1 MAHSSTVSMF
11 LSKVAL
17 SLFPDNFQ
25 SQLRPLTWVLGHTL
39 LGIDKVRRVTEPQ
52 LQPHSAQ
59 LGAVIFIK
67 QRMATGPTSCPILQS
82 CVTSP
87 LLYQA
92 MLGPYSTEGTLK
104 DHQSNPSATNS
115 DTYSSIRSSE
125 PPSLTLSV
133 SRDRAPNASLGNL
146 GQCLTA
152 LSVQNFFLTSNL
164 NLPSNLVQQSDCT
177 PSKIWSLS
185 HTKGQG
191 QAL

>member
-1 MAHSSTVSMF
+1 MSSRPHTVRHRQGEESDRATATASF
-11 LSKVAL
+11 CTAWGS
-17 SLFPDNFQ
+17 SLY
-25 SQLRPLTWVLGHTL
+25 
-39 LGIDKVRRVTEPQ
+39 
-52 LQPHSAQ
+52 
-59 LGAVIFIK
+59 

-87 LLYQA
+87 LLYRA

-177 PSKIWSLS
+177 PSKI
-185 HTKGQG
+185 
-191 QAL
+191 